1 MLKAI
6 YISIISLFLLSC
18 RGVPYHHLRGFDGP
32 PPPMPGGP
40 AFFDHFFGIHGI
52 LNIIIKILIIV
63 VLVFAIKYIYN
74 KNNNNNKKE

>member
-6 YISIISLFLLSC
+6 YLSIISLFLLSC
-18 RGVPYHHLRGFDGP
+18 RGVPYHHLRAFDG
-32 PPPMPGGP
+32 PMPGGP

-63 VLVFAIKYIYN
+63 VLVLAIKYIYDKN
-74 KNNNNNKKE
+74 KNNKKE

>member
-18 RGVPYHHLRGFDGP
+18 RGVPYHHIGRVDG
-32 PPPMPGGP
+32 PMPGGP
-40 AFFDHFFGIHGI
+40 AFFDHFFGVHGI

-63 VLVFAIKYIYN
+63 VLVLAIKYIYDKN
-74 KNNNNNKKE
+74 KNNKKE

>member
-6 YISIISLFLLSC
+6 YLSIISLFFISC
-18 RGVPYHHLRGFDGP
+18 RGVPYHHLRGFDA

-40 AFFDHFFGIHGI
+40 AFFGHFFGINGI

-63 VLVFAIKYIYN
+63 VLVFAIKYIYDKN
-74 KNNNNNKKE
+74 KNNKKE

>member
-18 RGVPYHHLRGFDGP
+18 RGVPYHHIGRFDGP
-32 PPPMPGGP
+32 MQGDPV
-40 AFFDHFFGIHGI
+40 FFDHFFGIHGI

-63 VLVFAIKYIYN
+63 VLVLAIKYIYDKN
-74 KNNNNNKKE
+74 KNNKKE

>member
-63 VLVFAIKYIYN
+63 VLVFAIKYIYDKN
-74 KNNNNNKKE
+74 KNNKKE

>member
-18 RGVPYHHLRGFDGP
+18 RGVPYHHIGRFDG
-32 PPPMPGGP
+32 PMPGGP
-40 AFFDHFFGIHGI
+40 VFFDHLFGVHGI

-63 VLVFAIKYIYN
+63 VLIFAIKYIYDKN
-74 KNNNNNKKE
+74 KNNKKE

>member
-6 YISIISLFLLSC
+6 YLSIISLFLLSC
-18 RGVPYHHLRGFDGP
+18 RGVPYHHLRGFDG

-63 VLVFAIKYIYN
+63 VLVFAIKYIYDKN
-74 KNNNNNKKE
+74 KKNKKE

>member
-6 YISIISLFLLSC
+6 YLSIISLFLLSC

-32 PPPMPGGP
+32 MPVGP

-63 VLVFAIKYIYN
+63 VLIFAIKYIYN

>member
-1 MLKAI
+1 MLKVI

-18 RGVPYHHLRGFDGP
+18 RGVPYHHLRGFDD

-40 AFFDHFFGIHGI
+40 VFFDHLFGVHGI

-63 VLVFAIKYIYN
+63 VLVLAIKYIYDKN
-74 KNNNNNKKE
+74 KNNKKE

>member
-6 YISIISLFLLSC
+6 YLSIISLFLLSC

-40 AFFDHFFGIHGI
+40 AFLDHFFGIHGI

-63 VLVFAIKYIYN
+63 VLVFAIKYIYDKN
-74 KNNNNNKKE
+74 KKNKKE

>member
-1 MLKAI
+1 MLKVI

-18 RGVPYHHLRGFDGP
+18 RGVPYHHLRGFDA

-40 AFFDHFFGIHGI
+40 AFFGHFFGIHGI

-63 VLVFAIKYIYN
+63 ILVFVIKYIYDKN
-74 KNNNNNKKE
+74 KNNKKE

>member
-6 YISIISLFLLSC
+6 YLSIISLFFLSC
-18 RGVPYHHLRGFDGP
+18 RGVPYHHLGVFDG
-32 PPPMPGGP
+32 PPMPGGP
-40 AFFDHFFGIHGI
+40 VFFDHFFGIHGI

-63 VLVFAIKYIYN
+63 VLVLAIKYIYN

>member
-32 PPPMPGGP
+32 PPIPGGP

-63 VLVFAIKYIYN
+63 VLVFAIKYIYDKN
-74 KNNNNNKKE
+74 KNNKKE

>member
-18 RGVPYHHLRGFDGP
+18 RGVLYHHIGRFDGP
-32 PPPMPGGP
+32 GPMQGGP
-40 AFFDHFFGIHGI
+40 VFFDHLFGVHGI

-63 VLVFAIKYIYN
+63 VLVLAIKYIYDKN
-74 KNNNNNKKE
+74 KNNKKE

>member
-18 RGVPYHHLRGFDGP
+18 RGVPYHHLRGFDG

-63 VLVFAIKYIYN
+63 VLVFAIKYIYDKN
-74 KNNNNNKKE
+74 KNNKKE

>member
-6 YISIISLFLLSC
+6 YLSIISLFLLSC
-18 RGVPYHHLRGFDGP
+18 RGVPYHHLRGFDG

-63 VLVFAIKYIYN
+63 VLVFAIKYIYDKN
-74 KNNNNNKKE
+74 KNNKKE

>member
-18 RGVPYHHLRGFDGP
+18 RGVPYHHLRRFDGP

-63 VLVFAIKYIYN
+63 VLVFAIKYIYDKN
-74 KNNNNNKKE
+74 KNNKKE